1 MASGFTFIDKLLLSL
16 RWQACYFVCLLILLD
31 NIAMKTHRVNELIEL
46 LHPAWQEDPDL
57 NLIQFLQRLAQE
69 AGFQGNLTELSDDIL
84 IYHLKMRGSAGNE
97 QIPGLKKDYEED
109 FKTALLRAR
118 GVIKD

>member
-1 MASGFTFIDKLLLSL
+1 
-16 RWQACYFVCLLILLD
+16 
-31 NIAMKTHRVNELIEL
+31 MKCHRLNELISL
-46 LHPAWQEDPDL
+46 LQPEWQKEPDL
-57 NLIQFLQRLAQE
+57 NLMQFLQKLASE
-69 AGFQGNLTELSDDIL
+69 SGFNGPIGDLTDDIL
-84 IYHLKMRGSAGNE
+84 IYHLKMRGTDKDQ

>member
-1 MASGFTFIDKLLLSL
+1 
-16 RWQACYFVCLLILLD
+16 
-31 NIAMKTHRVNELIEL
+31 MKCHRLNELISL
-46 LHPAWQEDPDL
+46 LQPAWQQEPDL
-57 NLIQFLQRLAQE
+57 NLIQFLQKMADE
-69 AGFQGNLTELSDDIL
+69 AGFTQPLAELTDDVL
-84 IYHLKMRGSAGNE
+84 IYHLKLRGADKNE